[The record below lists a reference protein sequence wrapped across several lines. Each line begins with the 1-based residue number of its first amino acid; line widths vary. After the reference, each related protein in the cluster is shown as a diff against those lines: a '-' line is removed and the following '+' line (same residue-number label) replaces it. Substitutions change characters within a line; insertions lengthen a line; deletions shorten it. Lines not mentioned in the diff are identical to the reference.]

1 MCVLDLGDQPID
13 GEHEILSALVWAI
26 GQQRPSVCCEHVIAT
41 SARPALYF
49 PGAQMCEPTNVIG
62 TLRMPK
68 RGKQG
73 LERESGGKAV
83 LHVAVQH
90 STLFS
95 PGGPERLMALDE

>member
-1 MCVLDLGDQPID
+1 
-13 GEHEILSALVWAI
+13 
-26 GQQRPSVCCEHVIAT
+26 
-41 SARPALYF
+41 
-49 PGAQMCEPTNVIG
+49 MCEPTNVIG

-68 RGKQG
+68 RGKQV